1 MNRVA
6 PPKKQRIVILGGGF
20 GGVYTGMALEKL
32 LRRDPSVEVL
42 LVNKENY
49 FTFQPMLA
57 EVVSGDIGILDT
69 VSPLHRLLPRT
80 QLCIREIQ
88 SIDLERQTV
97 TLAPGFWPR
106 PLVVQYDHLV
116 LALGTVT
123 DFREIPGIHE
133 HAFPFKTLADAL
145 TLRNHLIHVL
155 QEATLES
162 DAERRAELLTFVVAG
177 GGFSGVEVAAEL
189 NDFVRSAAPRMHG
202 ISAGEIRVVL
212 VHSGQRVLEREL
224 QPELSVYAQKIMQ
237 KRGIE
242 LLLECR
248 LRTATPGAA
257 VLHDGRRIKTKT
269 LVSTVPS
276 STNPL
281 VEQLDMPKLKGK
293 IVVNPYLQVEGHAG
307 VWALGDCVTMAAGG
321 GDMCPPTAQCATRAS
336 RVLARNLVASL
347 RGQPLVPFVF
357 KGLGKMGSLGHRSA
371 VAQLFN
377 RVPISGMLAWFMWR
391 TVYWW
396 KLPGIDRKIRVG
408 ISWLL
413 DLLLPPDTV
422 QLKAGASQAVSQLH
436 YEPGEVVFRQ
446 GDLGDCLYIIL
457 SGEAEAVA
465 EDQGTERVL
474 ARIKAGE
481 YFGEMALLNRGTRSA
496 TVRCATAMS
505 VLAVRQGDFH
515 ALVGNLP
522 DLRRSF
528 ERVMQNRVDADRASA
543 TDD

>member
-1 MNRVA
+1 
-6 PPKKQRIVILGGGF
+6 LGGGF
-20 GGVYTGMALEKL
+20 GGVYTGMALERL
-32 LRRDPSVEVL
+32 LRRDPSVEVV

-88 SIDLERQTV
+88 SVDLDRKTV

-106 PLVVQYDHLV
+106 PLVLQYDQLV

-133 HAFPFKTLADAL
+133 HALPFKTLADAL

-155 QEATLES
+155 QEATLET
-162 DAERRAELLTFVVAG
+162 DAERRAELLTFVIAG

-189 NDFVRSAAPRMHG
+189 NDFVRGAARKMQG
-202 ISAGEIRVVL
+202 LSRAEIRVLL
-212 VHSGQRVLEREL
+212 VHSGERVLEREL
-224 QPELSVYAQKIMQ
+224 KPELSLYAQKIMQ

-242 LLLECR
+242 LLLKCR

-257 VLHDGRRIKTKT
+257 VLQDGQRIKTKT

-281 VEQLDMPKLKGK
+281 VEQLDLPKIKGK
-293 IVVNPYLQVEGHAG
+293 IKVNSCLEVEGRPG
-307 VWALGDCVTMAAGG
+307 VWAIGDCIAMAGSNGTEA
-321 GDMCPPTAQCATRAS
+321 CPPTAQCATRAAK
-336 RVLARNLVASL
+336 VLAGNLVACL
-347 RGQPLVPFVF
+347 RGGEPAPFVF
-357 KGLGKMGSLGHRSA
+357 KGLGKLGSLGHRSA

-396 KLPGIDRKIRVG
+396 KLPGLDRKIRVG

-413 DLLLPPDTV
+413 DLLLPPETV

-436 YEPGEVVFRQ
+436 YEPGEVVFHQ

-457 SGEAEAVA
+457 SGEAEAVI
-465 EDQGTERVL
+465 EEQGQVRVL

-481 YFGEMALLNRGTRSA
+481 YFGEMALLNRGTRTA
-496 TVRCATAMS
+496 TVRCTTAMS
-505 VLAVRQGDFH
+505 VLALRQGDFH

-522 DLRRSF
+522 ELRRSF
-528 ERVMQNRVDADRASA
+528 ERVMQNRIDADRASA